1 MTISPTHNVIDIAS
15 VKQACSGCNLRQ
27 LCLPLGIPSQD
38 VELLDALIKRRRP
51 LSRGRHVFRLGDEF
65 RSLYAI
71 RSGSVK
77 TYTITEDGGEQ
88 VTGFHLPGEIIG
100 LDAINTNQHPC
111 AAKALE
117 TTSICEL
124 PFNRLEELAAQIP
137 GLGRQLMR
145 VMSREIQADEELLML
160 LGKKS
165 AEERLASLLMSLS
178 RRFKERGFSSREFH
192 LSMSRNDIGNYLGL
206 AVETVSRLFTRF
218 QQQGLIEV
226 RYKYIR
232 LQQIDTLQA
241 LAGACGTEKSHMGNS

>member
-27 LCLPLGIPSQD
+27 LCLPLGIASKD
-38 VELLDALIKRRRP
+38 VELLDALVKRRRP
-51 LSRGRHVFRLGDEF
+51 LARGRHVFRLGDEF

-100 LDAINTNQHPC
+100 LDAINSNQHPC

-124 PFNRLEELAAQIP
+124 PFNRLEELASQIP

-145 VMSREIQADEELLML
+145 IMSREIQGDEELLLL

-178 RRFKERGFSSREFH
+178 RRYKERGFSSREFH

-232 LQQIDTLQA
+232 LQQIDTLQT
-241 LAGACGTEKSHMGNS
+241 LAGVCGAENSRMGSS